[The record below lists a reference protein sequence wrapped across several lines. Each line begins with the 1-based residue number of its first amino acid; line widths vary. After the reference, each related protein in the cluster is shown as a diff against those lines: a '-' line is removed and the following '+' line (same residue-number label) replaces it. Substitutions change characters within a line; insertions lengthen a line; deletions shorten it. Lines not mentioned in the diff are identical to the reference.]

1 MQNAL
6 VNNNTEIDQLVNLL
20 CNYYMLLVIINKSP
34 TITLT
39 DKTITMLRQ
48 KLAIVVYRPK
58 TPILVLRLLTFGL
71 GLLAS
76 VDMQPF
82 FMNMIT
88 GNILFQI
95 QEYFEKLKVIFD
107 TELLESHFSEEM
119 RPSDLVK
126 MLSDE

>member
-1 MQNAL
+1 M
-6 VNNNTEIDQLVNLL
+6 L

-39 DKTITMLRQ
+39 DKTVTMLRQ

-58 TPILVLRLLTFGL
+58 TPVLVLRLLTLGL
-71 GLLAS
+71 GLLANM
-76 VDMQPF
+76 DMQPF
-82 FMNMIT
+82 FMNMVT